1 MQRSVISPA
10 AIKLVPLII
19 ASRDS
24 QPDQKFDTWGEIT
37 AAKITG
43 LGPAKVK
50 EIIEKLK

>member
-1 MQRSVISPA
+1 MQRSVISKA
-10 AIKLVPLII
+10 VIKLVPLII
-19 ASRDS
+19 TSRAS
-24 QPDQKFDTWGEIT
+24 QPDQKFDTWETIT